1 MLTLNE
7 CIIEYKKQL
16 DKGLIQ
22 KAYLGLMEY
31 ILRLKAHF
39 KKQYPDYFV
48 SGGIYFGY
56 MDMTYFSF
64 MPASIKDHKLKVAI
78 VFEHEACRFEA
89 WLGGYNKKIQ
99 KKYWELFKESSW
111 EKYPVVT
118 SIEGRDAIIEHVL
131 VNAPD
136 FDDLDGLTDQI
147 ERGVLQ
153 FIREIEEFLIS

>member
-1 MLTLNE
+1 MESFHE

-16 DKGLIQ
+16 EKGIIQ

-31 ILRLKAHF
+31 ILSLKAHF

-64 MPASIKDHKLKVAI
+64 MPTSIKDHKLKVAI
-78 VFEHEACRFEA
+78 VFDHEACRFET
-89 WLGGYNKKIQ
+89 WLGGYNKQVQ
-99 KKYWELFKESSW
+99 KKFWELFKESDW
-111 EKYPVVT
+111 DKYPVVP
-118 SIEGRDAIIEHVL
+118 SIEGMDAFIEHVL
-131 VNAPD
+131 VDVPD

-147 ERGVLQ
+147 EKGVIQ
-153 FIREIEEFLIS
+153 FIQDVEEFLIS